1 MSMAVTTPTNLTED
15 DLDYVRTLVRER
27 AAIVLDADKQ
37 YLIESRLDPLA
48 RKAGYE
54 SLTEMIRDLRSKP
67 YGRLHHQAVEA
78 MTTNETSWFRDRSP
92 YEAMRQHILP
102 DLLQK
107 RAASRTLTI
116 WSAASSTG
124 QEPYSTA
131 IMIHDHFPQLHSW
144 NLRILASDFSE
155 EVLNKAREARYTQLE
170 INRGLP
176 AALLVKHFEHKGT
189 HWQVKDHIRNMVKFG
204 VVNLAQQWPPMPPV
218 DIVLLRNVM
227 IYFDIETKRSILA
240 GVRRILRPG
249 GYLLL
254 GNAETTLNIDE
265 RFRRVEF
272 GKASCYQVA

>member
-1 MSMAVTTPTNLTED
+1 MAVTTPTTLNVD
-15 DLDYVRTLVRER
+15 DLDYVRQLVRER
-27 AAIVLDADKQ
+27 TAIVLEADKQ
-37 YLIESRLDPLA
+37 YLIESRLDPVA

-54 SLTEMIRDLRSKP
+54 SLSDMIQDMRGKP
-67 YGRLHHQAVEA
+67 YARLHHQAVEA

-92 YEAMRQHILP
+92 YDALRQHILP
-102 DLLQK
+102 DLIQM

-116 WSAASSTG
+116 WSAACSTG

-131 IMIHDHFPQLHSW
+131 IVIHDHFPQLHSW

-155 EVLNKAREARYTQLE
+155 EVLNRAREGKYTQLE

-176 AALLVKHFEHKGT
+176 AALLVKHFEHKGAQ
-189 HWQVKDHIRNMVKFG
+189 WQLKDHIRQMVKFG

-218 DIVLLRNVM
+218 DVVLLRNVM
-227 IYFDIETKRSILA
+227 IYFDVETKRSILA

-254 GNAETTLNIDE
+254 GNAETTLNLDD
-265 RFRRVEF
+265 RFQRVEF
-272 GKASCYQVA
+272 GKAACYQVA